1 MLLHDLRRLLLD
13 FFFHVI
19 LAAVVYHEVLLA
31 LLRGSGGRLLIGFV
45 SCLLL
50 VDIGRVHELH
60 LVETHVAVK
69 VLVILVV
76 GQAQD
81 VEVLILHL
89 VVMLLLLADEL
100 VEPLLIHVGNE
111 LCENLRVIGR
121 HVLKELGELIYWDS
135 NDVTHFIRDFN
146 ELDGLWTIHV
156 ALWAS
161 IVVRKSTF
169 HSSPIRIVVQ
179 VIHHTLHV
187 FLVIYWATERIQVGT
202 SWQRPLR

>member
-1 MLLHDLRRLLLD
+1 MT
-13 FFFHVI
+13 
-19 LAAVVYHEVLLA
+19 VVVVCHEVLLA
-31 LLRGSGGRLLIGFV
+31 LLGGCGGRLLIGVV

-60 LVETHVAVK
+60 LVEAHVTVK

-81 VEVLILHL
+81 VEVLILHM
-89 VVMLLLLADEL
+89 VVMLLLLADKL
-100 VEPLLIHVGNE
+100 VEPFLIHVGNE
-111 LCENLRVIGR
+111 LCENLRIVGR
-121 HVLKELGELIYWDS
+121 HVLKELGELVNRDG
-135 NDVTHFIRDFN
+135 NDVTHLVRDLN
-146 ELDGLWTIHV
+146 ELDGLWAIHV

-161 IVVRKSTF
+161 IVIRESAL
-169 HSSPIRIVVQ
+169 HPSPIRVVVH

-187 FLVIYWATERIQVGT
+187 FLVINRATERIQVGT